1 MSAAISNTASTVI
14 SKTTAMQMREGLIPV
29 VFLMLL
35 KSPTSE
41 RSSSMLV
48 NMVEISD
55 LISLRLMSCY

>member
-14 SKTTAMQMREGLIPV
+14 SKTTAMQMREGFIPV
-29 VFLMLL
+29 AFLMLL

>member
-29 VFLMLL
+29 AFLMLL

-41 RSSSMLV
+41 RSSSILV

-55 LISLRLMSCY
+55 LISLRLISCY